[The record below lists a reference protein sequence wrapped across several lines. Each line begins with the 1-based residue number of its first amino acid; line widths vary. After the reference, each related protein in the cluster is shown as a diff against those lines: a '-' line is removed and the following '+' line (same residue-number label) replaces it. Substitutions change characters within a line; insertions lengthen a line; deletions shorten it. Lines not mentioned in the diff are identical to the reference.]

1 MRQLRQR
8 GGLGAR
14 LSPGPASSAS
24 AARVGAGIVGLGIVG
39 ALAVVLLVGCGSN
52 DSAPVELMVEAERIA
67 ELDGPDGWAPV
78 VPEQLTDGQYLRDVD
93 GRTLIFAGD
102 VDAGGDVAALNAG
115 TAWRSPV
122 LVGADA
128 IAEACATVPAFAE
141 SSGFAGAVSEDDL
154 ADCRALPDDPQLRTG
169 FVASFADLVVPQG
182 GGNRSFGAG
191 VLLDD
196 DGSITVVVTVA
207 FGLDR

>member
-1 MRQLRQR
+1 VRQLRQR

-14 LSPGPASSAS
+14 LRPGPVSY
-24 AARVGAGIVGLGIVG
+24 AAGVLAG
-39 ALAVVLLVGCGSN
+39 ALVTATLLAGCGGD
-52 DSAPVELMVEAERIA
+52 DSAPVELVVEAERIA
-67 ELDGPDGWAPV
+67 ALDGPTGWAQV
-78 VPEQLTDGQYLRDVD
+78 VPEQLTDGQFLREID

-102 VDAGGDVAALNAG
+102 LDAGGAVDALSAG

-122 LVGADA
+122 LVGAEA
-128 IAEACATVPAFAE
+128 IAEACAVVPAFAD
-141 SSGFAGAVSEDDL
+141 STGFTGAVSDDDL
-154 ADCRALPDDPQLRTG
+154 AECRALPDDPQLRTG
-169 FVASFADLVVPQG
+169 FVTSFADAVVPQG

-196 DGSITVVVTVA
+196 DGSLTVVVTVA

>member
-14 LSPGPASSAS
+14 LRPGPVSSA
-24 AARVGAGIVGLGIVG
+24 AGVLAG
-39 ALAVVLLVGCGSN
+39 ALVTATLLAGCGGD
-52 DSAPVELMVEAERIA
+52 DSAPVELVVEAERIA
-67 ELDGPDGWAPV
+67 ALDGPTGWAQV
-78 VPEQLTDGQYLRDVD
+78 VPEQLTDGQFLREID

-102 VDAGGDVAALNAG
+102 LDAGGAVDALSAG

-122 LVGADA
+122 LVGAEA
-128 IAEACATVPAFAE
+128 IAEACAVVPAFAD
-141 SSGFAGAVSEDDL
+141 STGFTGAVSDDDL
-154 ADCRALPDDPQLRTG
+154 AECRALPDDPQLRTG
-169 FVASFADLVVPQG
+169 FVTSFADAVVPQG

-196 DGSITVVVTVA
+196 DGSLTVVVTVA

>member
-1 MRQLRQR
+1 M
-8 GGLGAR
+8 A
-14 LSPGPASSAS
+14 
-24 AARVGAGIVGLGIVG
+24 G
-39 ALAVVLLVGCGSN
+39 ALAVVLLAGCGSD
-52 DSAPVELMVEAERIA
+52 DSVPVELTVEAERIA
-67 ELDGPDGWAPV
+67 AIDGPDGWSTV
-78 VPEQLTDGQYLRDVD
+78 VPDQLTDGQYLRDVD

-102 VDAGGDVAALNAG
+102 VDAGGGVDALSAG

-122 LVGADA
+122 LIGADA
-128 IAEACATVPAFAE
+128 IAEACAAMPTFAE
-141 SSGFAGAVSEDDL
+141 SSGFAGAVTDDDL

-169 FVASFADLVVPQG
+169 FVASFADAVVPQG